1 MKIVFLGW
9 GSLIWDPRNLRIR
22 KEKEWYSDG
31 PFLPIEFAR
40 ISKDK
45 RLTLVLSPNV
55 DRVQVLW
62 AYTDINELE
71 EAIENLR
78 QREGTTKNR
87 IGFVS
92 INENKSYRQ
101 VVPQILNCIRDWAIK
116 KSLDAVVWT
125 DLPSDF
131 KEKIGDDFTEENV
144 IRYLENLEGDI
155 KKKAEEY
162 IRKAPVQVKTKMREI
177 IERRLGWTYIGGS
190 T

>member
-1 MKIVFLGW
+1 M
-9 GSLIWDPRNLRIR
+9 
-22 KEKEWYSDG
+22 
-31 PFLPIEFAR
+31 
-40 ISKDK
+40 
-45 RLTLVLSPNV
+45 
-55 DRVQVLW
+55 
-62 AYTDINELE
+62 
-71 EAIENLR
+71 
-78 QREGTTKNR
+78 
-87 IGFVS
+87 
-92 INENKSYRQ
+92 
-101 VVPQILNCIRDWAIK
+101 PQILNCIRDWAIK